1 MKRPRI
7 TGYLACHD
15 GSPGSLRGRWH
26 SCYQFSRAGRAVS
39 AGVDAYGVSL
49 IVGIG
54 LYGGGLGLVV

>member
-1 MKRPRI
+1 
-7 TGYLACHD
+7 
-15 GSPGSLRGRWH
+15 
-26 SCYQFSRAGRAVS
+26 VS